1 MELLLKTCVLRRNA
15 CTAVCFWRSHAVQK
29 PSVKK
34 ISTTSPRSTVMPAWV
49 IDKYGKNEVL
59 RFTQNMMIPVIHYPN
74 EVIIK
79 VHAASVNPIDVNMR
93 SGYGATALNMK
104 RDPLHI
110 KTKGEEFPL
119 TLGRDVSGVVM
130 ECGLDVRYFKPGDEV
145 WAAVPPWKQGTLSEF
160 VVVSGNEVSLKP
172 KSLTHTQAASLPYV
186 ALTAWSAIHKVGGL
200 NDKNCTG
207 KRSVTE
213 LHRLQ
218 LEKHRVYPPPSLP
231 PLCLYRVLILG
242 ASGGVGTFAIQV
254 MKAWAAH
261 VTAVCSQDASEL
273 VRKLGADDVID
284 YRSGNMEEQLKSLKP
299 FDFILDN
306 VGGSTETWA
315 LNFLKKWSGATYV
328 TLVTPFLLNMDR
340 LGIADGMLQ
349 TGVTMGSKTLK
360 HFWQGVHYRWAFFM
374 ASGLYLDDIAKLV
387 DEGKIQPVIEKTFPF
402 SKVPEAFLKV
412 ERGHARGK
420 TVINVI

>member
-1 MELLLKTCVLRRNA
+1 MGFLKTCVFRRNA
-15 CTAVCFWRSHAVQK
+15 CTAVCFWRSQVVQK
-29 PSVKK
+29 PSVRK

-49 IDKYGKNEVL
+49 IDKYGSNEVL
-59 RFTQNMMIPVIHYPN
+59 RFTQNMMIPMIHYPN

-79 VHAASVNPIDVNMR
+79 VHAASINPIDVNMR

-104 RDPLHI
+104 RDPLHVKI
-110 KTKGEEFPL
+110 KGEEFPL

-160 VVVSGNEVSLKP
+160 VVVSGNEVSHKP
-172 KSLTHTQAASLPYV
+172 RSLTHTQAASLPYV
-186 ALTAWSAIHKVGGL
+186 ALTAWSAINKVGGL
-200 NDKNCTG
+200 NDRNCTG
-207 KRSVTE
+207 K
-213 LHRLQ
+213 
-218 LEKHRVYPPPSLP
+218 
-231 PLCLYRVLILG
+231 RVLILG

-254 MKAWAAH
+254 MKAWDAH

-284 YRSGNMEEQLKSLKP
+284 YKSGNVEAQLKSSKP

-315 LNFLKKWSGATYV
+315 LKFLKKWSGATYV

-349 TGVTMGSKTLK
+349 TGVTVGSKTLK

-374 ASGLYLDDIAKLV
+374 ASGPCLDDIAELVEAGKLTV
-387 DEGKIQPVIEKTFPF
+387 GVGVPTTMRET
-402 SKVPEAFLKV
+402 SKDMKE
-412 ERGHARGK
+412 
-420 TVINVI
+420 T

>member
-207 KRSVTE
+207 KRVQIPLTSKKSSTCE
-213 LHRLQ
+213 LRN
-218 LEKHRVYPPPSLP
+218 
-231 PLCLYRVLILG
+231 VLILG